1 MPRIYL
7 YSRAAAARAS
17 RARGAVAAAL
27 GEFLIG
33 TSTNIAYRDN
43 RPGKDKFTY
52 QLPRWYEF
60 PFDDFDHEY
69 VSDPPDVCDMYVAE
83 SISSSRCSSSS
94 ALMR

>member
-1 MPRIYL
+1 MSIFRSKY
-7 YSRAAAARAS
+7 Y
-17 RARGAVAAAL
+17 
-27 GEFLIG
+27 
-33 TSTNIAYRDN
+33 
-43 RPGKDKFTY
+43 KFTY

-83 SISSSRCSSSS
+83 SISNNLCSSSS